1 MRTCFSNGHR
11 QVHDACTAM
20 NCVLEARWALEL
32 RKRVGPVDAQKH
44 ANDARDIL
52 HPREAAPNSVGEKVA
67 VVGVVSGHG
76 GDEHAIASLGFLS
89 FTTLVWGLLRFP
101 EPRARERERAASPVC
116 KHIIFRFRYIFDV
129 ITKNGLLCE
138 E

>member
-101 EPRARERERAASPVC
+101 EPRARERERAEP
-116 KHIIFRFRYIFDV
+116 
-129 ITKNGLLCE
+129 GL
-138 E
+138 